1 MATLSKDLTSL
12 MQDPRW
18 KDVEA
23 IIHNKIDPL
32 MDFHSIDT
40 TQPAEH
46 VKAEII
52 ARRIAY
58 DSLADFLNETLL
70 VERKIKKNN
79 NPFV

>member
-1 MATLSKDLTSL
+1 MAMLSKDLTSL

-32 MDFHSIDT
+32 MNLHTIDT
-40 TQPAEH
+40 KQPAEH
-46 VKAEII
+46 VKAEVI
-52 ARRIAY
+52 ARTIAY
-58 DSLADFLNETLL
+58 DSLADFLNETML

>member
-1 MATLSKDLTSL
+1 MTNLSKDILSL

-18 KDVEA
+18 RDIEA
-23 IIHNKIDPL
+23 IINNKIEAL
-32 MDFHSIDT
+32 MDFRTIDT

-46 VKAEII
+46 VKAEVI

-70 VERKIKKNN
+70 VDRKITKNN
-79 NPFV
+79 NPFK